1 MCSPPDQLYHPT
13 LKQAF
18 RGKLNSST
26 LEFFNLKYA
35 RIPARY
41 QDSILNDE
49 PLKAGADGV
58 VDNTRFGPSCPQHRA
73 AQAWDLTLIGSAKL
87 SYAQGQGPTERMDE
101 FECLNLN
108 VTMPKSGLGNAPTTP
123 GRRHLLP
130 VFVWVHG
137 GGLSMGSN
145 NWPQYQMQR
154 FVERSV
160 EIRKPVI
167 GVGITYRVNMFGFLA
182 GEEIG
187 SRGNIGFK
195 DQLQAFRWIKRH
207 IAGFGG
213 DPSNVTAVGESAG
226 GISLSTLLCANVG
239 DEGLFERVALM
250 SGEVTVR
257 KWRNRW
263 WQQKMLED
271 QSSHL
276 KLERWDA
283 ESRRR
288 ALLETDAE
296 ELAQKMPVVQQWTM
310 AVDNEFFT
318 SRVTIESVM
327 DGKSEVHKPS
337 WCKEIVVGDTAHDG
351 TVLKGRILD
360 PPDALGRLKQ
370 ACSKYLTASETQSLL
385 AVYNLERPLPKKQEA
400 ERLLELVGDLRF
412 HLAALSAY
420 RGWKAASPPRRASRY
435 HFHVPNPIDGP
446 FKGLSSH
453 ELDVAYLLNN
463 FEEHLD
469 EHNKRVARA
478 MQDHFIRWA
487 NGEGWAKEGKVV
499 VFDGNGVTEVDEDR
513 YDAIYRN
520 GRGAI
525 LEDIGLTKLWHVA
538 DVWQGIRQEEE
549 ELIESKL

>member
-1 MCSPPDQLYHPT
+1 MSSSPDQLYHPT
-13 LKQAF
+13 LKQSL
-18 RGKLNSST
+18 RGKLTSST

-58 VDNTRFGPSCPQHRA
+58 VDSTHFGPSCPQHRG
-73 AQAWDLTLIGSAKL
+73 AQAWDLTLVGSAKL
-87 SYAQGQGPTERMDE
+87 NYAQGQGPTESMDE

-108 VTMPKSGLGNAPTTP
+108 VTLPNLGLDNDATAP
-123 GRRHLLP
+123 GLLP

-137 GGLSMGSN
+137 GGLSVGSN
-145 NWPQYQMQR
+145 NWPQYQMRR
-154 FVERSV
+154 FVERSA
-160 EIRKPVI
+160 EIGKPII
-167 GVGITYRVNMFGFLA
+167 GVGITYRVNIFGFLA
-182 GEEIG
+182 GKEIG
-187 SRGNIGFK
+187 SRGNMGFK

-250 SGEVTVR
+250 SGEVTLR
-257 KWRNRW
+257 KWRNGW

-271 QSSHL
+271 QSTYL
-276 KLERWDA
+276 KLERRDT

-288 ALLETDAE
+288 ALLDMDAE
-296 ELAQKMPVVQQWTM
+296 ELAQKMPMFQQWTA

-318 SRVTIESVM
+318 ARVTIESVM
-327 DGKSEVHKPS
+327 DGKSNVHKPS
-337 WCKEIVVGDTAHDG
+337 WCKEIVIGDTGHDG
-351 TVLKGRILD
+351 TVLKGRVLD
-360 PPDALGRLKQ
+360 PPNALGRLKQ
-370 ACSKYLTASETQSLL
+370 ACAKYLTASETQRLL
-385 AVYNLERPLPKKQEA
+385 AAYKLERPLPKEQEA
-400 ERLLELVGDLRF
+400 ERLLDLVGDLRF

-420 RGWKAASPPRRASRY
+420 RGWKDASPPRRASRY

-453 ELDVAYLLNN
+453 ELDVAYLFNN

-469 EHNKRVARA
+469 EHNKSVARA
-478 MQDHFIRWA
+478 MQDRFIRWA
-487 NGEGWAKEGKVV
+487 NGEGWVKEGKFV
-499 VFDGNGVTEVDEDR
+499 VFDGNGVTEVDEAH
-513 YDAIYRN
+513 YDSIYRN

-525 LEDIGLTKLWHVA
+525 LGDIGLTKLWHVA
-538 DVWQGIRQEEE
+538 DVWQGVRQEDE
-549 ELIESKL
+549 ELIKSKL